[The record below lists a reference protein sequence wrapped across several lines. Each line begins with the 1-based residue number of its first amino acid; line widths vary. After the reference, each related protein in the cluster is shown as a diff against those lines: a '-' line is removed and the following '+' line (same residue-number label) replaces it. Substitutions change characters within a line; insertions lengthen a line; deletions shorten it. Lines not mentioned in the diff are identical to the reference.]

1 MIAQDRSLRDLMIG
15 TLRYPGMELI
25 EIIVWFVV
33 GFAPTLGGLE
43 LISRKLRLGEKIE
56 LRMNN
61 TRKEDPDEHSF

>member
-1 MIAQDRSLRDLMIG
+1 
-15 TLRYPGMELI
+15 MEFI

-43 LISRKLRLGEKIE
+43 FASRKLRLGEKIE

-61 TRKEDPDEHSF
+61 TRKEEPEEHSL